1 MSSYDIVLSAL
12 NDMTERELD
21 NFSQIMLLYQM
32 CRDHNEKDLFMF
44 ATMSYMSDKFFSTFV
59 EPSKNN

>member
-1 MSSYDIVLSAL
+1 MTSYDIVLSAL

-21 NFSQIMLLYQM
+21 NFSQMMLLYQM

-44 ATMSYMSDKFFSTFV
+44 ATRLYMGDKFFSMFV

>member
-1 MSSYDIVLSAL
+1 MTSYDNILSVL

-44 ATMSYMSDKFFSTFV
+44 ATRSYMSDKFFSTFV

>member
-1 MSSYDIVLSAL
+1 MTSYDIVLSAL

-59 EPSKNN
+59 EPIKNN

>member
-1 MSSYDIVLSAL
+1 MTSYDIVLSAL

-21 NFSQIMLLYQM
+21 NFSQIMFLYQM
-32 CRDHNEKDLFMF
+32 CRDHNERDLFMF
-44 ATMSYMSDKFFSTFV
+44 ATRSYMSDKFFSTFV

>member
-1 MSSYDIVLSAL
+1 MTSYDIVLSAL

-21 NFSQIMLLYQM
+21 NFSQMMLLYQM

-59 EPSKNN
+59 EPGKNN

>member
-1 MSSYDIVLSAL
+1 MTSYDIVLSAL

-44 ATMSYMSDKFFSTFV
+44 ATMSFMSDKFFSAFV
-59 EPSKNN
+59 EPIKNN

>member
-1 MSSYDIVLSAL
+1 MSSYDTILSIM

-59 EPSKNN
+59 EPSKKN

>member
-1 MSSYDIVLSAL
+1 MTSYDIVLSAL

-21 NFSQIMLLYQM
+21 NFSQMMLLYQM

-59 EPSKNN
+59 EPIKNN

>member
-1 MSSYDIVLSAL
+1 MTSYDIVLSAL

>member
-1 MSSYDIVLSAL
+1 MTSYDIVLSAL

-21 NFSQIMLLYQM
+21 NFSELMCLYQM
-32 CRDHNEKDLFMF
+32 CRDHNEKELFMF

-59 EPSKNN
+59 EPIKNN

>member
-1 MSSYDIVLSAL
+1 MTSYDIVLSAL

-44 ATMSYMSDKFFSTFV
+44 ATRSYMSDKFFSTFV
-59 EPSKNN
+59 EPGKNN

>member
-1 MSSYDIVLSAL
+1 MSSYDTILSIM

-59 EPSKNN
+59 EPIKNN

>member
-1 MSSYDIVLSAL
+1 MTSYDIVLSAL

-21 NFSQIMLLYQM
+21 NFSQMMLLYQM
-32 CRDHNEKDLFMF
+32 CRNHNEKDLFMF

>member
-1 MSSYDIVLSAL
+1 MTSYDIVLSAL

-21 NFSQIMLLYQM
+21 NFSQMMLLYQM
-32 CRDHNEKDLFMF
+32 CRDRNEKDLFMF
-44 ATMSYMSDKFFSTFV
+44 ATMSFMSDKFFSTFV

>member
-1 MSSYDIVLSAL
+1 MSPYDTILSIM

-44 ATMSYMSDKFFSTFV
+44 ATMSYMSDKFFLTFV
-59 EPSKNN
+59 EPSRKN

>member
-1 MSSYDIVLSAL
+1 MTSYDIVLSAL

-21 NFSQIMLLYQM
+21 NFSQMMLLYQM

-59 EPSKNN
+59 EPSKKN

>member
-1 MSSYDIVLSAL
+1 MTSYDIVLSAL

-44 ATMSYMSDKFFSTFV
+44 ATRSYMSDKFFSTFV

>member
-1 MSSYDIVLSAL
+1 MTSYDIVLSAL

-44 ATMSYMSDKFFSTFV
+44 ATMSFMSDKFFSTFV
-59 EPSKNN
+59 EPIKNN

>member
-1 MSSYDIVLSAL
+1 MTSYDNILSVL
-12 NDMTERELD
+12 NDMTEEELD
-21 NFSQIMLLYQM
+21 NFSELMFLYQM
-32 CRDHNEKDLFMF
+32 CRNHNEKDLFMF

>member
-1 MSSYDIVLSAL
+1 MSSYDTILSIM

-59 EPSKNN
+59 EPSRKN

>member
-1 MSSYDIVLSAL
+1 MTSYDIVLSAL

-21 NFSQIMLLYQM
+21 NFSQMMLLYQM

>member
-1 MSSYDIVLSAL
+1 MTSYDIVLSAL

-21 NFSQIMLLYQM
+21 NFSQMMLLYQM

-44 ATMSYMSDKFFSTFV
+44 AAMSYMSDKFFSTFV
-59 EPSKNN
+59 EPSKKN

>member
-1 MSSYDIVLSAL
+1 MSPYDTILSIM

-21 NFSQIMLLYQM
+21 NFSQMMLLYQM

-44 ATMSYMSDKFFSTFV
+44 ATMSYMSDKFFSTFA
-59 EPSKNN
+59 EPGKKN

>member
-1 MSSYDIVLSAL
+1 MTSYDIVLSAL

-21 NFSQIMLLYQM
+21 NFSELMCLYQM
-32 CRDHNEKDLFMF
+32 CRDHNEKELFMF

>member
-1 MSSYDIVLSAL
+1 MTSYDIVLSAL
-12 NDMTERELD
+12 NDMNERELD